1 MASAEQVKSVVV
13 VGAGLMGHGIA
24 QVFAQAGIETR
35 LVATREKSL
44 ERAMA
49 LIEQNLEVLAEF
61 GRAKKEDI
69 PAVLGRIHPTT
80 DLASAAY
87 GVDFA
92 LETVPE
98 VPDTKKE
105 IFARLSDIC
114 SDNAILATNTSTLN
128 IFDFVE
134 VKNPGR
140 LLVAHW
146 WLPAHILPLVDVIP
160 GPETSPEAIT
170 LTAALMERIGKRPIV
185 MKKPVTPSIINSI
198 QTNIG
203 MAVGSMLEGGV
214 ASPEDID
221 LAVKMSLGIRM
232 PVIGI
237 VQSMDFTGLDTVYHI
252 MQGYGMVNPIIQ
264 EKFDQG
270 HFGAKT
276 SKGIYDY
283 GGRSE
288 AEILEKRDRLYLKL
302 LAVMEEL
309 NTFDPV

>member
-1 MASAEQVKSVVV
+1 MISAEQVKKVVV

-35 LVATREKSL
+35 LVARREDSL

-69 PAVLGRIHPTT
+69 PATLGRIHATT
-80 DLASAAY
+80 DLVSAAE

-105 IFARLSDIC
+105 IFAKLSDIC
-114 SDNAILATNTSTLN
+114 PDDAILATNTSTLN

-134 VKNPGR
+134 VKNPER

-146 WLPAHILPLVDVIP
+146 WLPAHILPLVDVVP
-160 GPETSPEAIT
+160 GPETSPEAMA
-170 LTAALMERIGKRPIV
+170 LAAALMERVGKRPIV
-185 MKKPVTPSIINSI
+185 MKKPTTPSIINKL
-198 QTNIG
+198 QTSIG
-203 MAVGSMLEGGV
+203 MVVGNMLEEGV
-214 ASPEDID
+214 ASAEDID
-221 LAVKMSLGIRM
+221 LAVKMSIGIRM
-232 PVIGI
+232 PVIGV
-237 VQSMDFTGLDTVYHI
+237 VQSLDFTGLDTVYDI
-252 MQGYGMVNPIIQ
+252 MSGYGMVNPVIK
-264 EKFDQG
+264 EKYDKG

-283 GGRSE
+283 GGRTE

-302 LAVMEEL
+302 LAVMEDL

>member
-1 MASAEQVKSVVV
+1 MNSAKQVKSAVV

-44 ERAMA
+44 ERAMG
-49 LIEQNLEVLAEF
+49 LIKQNLEVLADV
-61 GRAKKEDI
+61 GRAKAADI
-69 PAVLGRIHPTT
+69 TTVLERIHPTT
-80 DLASAAY
+80 DLASAAE

-98 VPDTKKE
+98 IPETKKR
-105 IFARLSDIC
+105 IFAELSDIC
-114 SDNAILATNTSTLN
+114 SDDAILATNTSTLN

-134 VKNPGR
+134 VANPAR

-160 GPETSPEAIT
+160 GPDTSPDAVA
-170 LTAALMERIGKRPIV
+170 LTADLMERLGKHPIV
-185 MKKPVTPSIINSI
+185 MKKPVTPSIINRI

-203 MAVGSMLEGGV
+203 AAVGSLLEEGV

-221 LAVKMSLGIRM
+221 LAVKMSLGIRL
-232 PVIGI
+232 PVIGV

-252 MQGYGMVNPIIQ
+252 MQGYGMSNRLIE
-264 EKFDQG
+264 EKFEKG
-270 HFGAKT
+270 HLGAKT

-288 AEILEKRDRLYLKL
+288 AEILEKRDRLYLRL
-302 LAVMEEL
+302 LDVLEEIKA
-309 NTFDPV
+309 FDPV